1 MSADPESGNSVSN
14 IDIICRR
21 LFPST
26 FIVLNLFYWFSY
38 LYFEQEINLDKKK
51 IYTT

>member
-1 MSADPESGNSVSN
+1 MSADPESGNSVSD
-14 IDIICRR
+14 IDMMCRR

-26 FIVLNLFYWFSY
+26 FIILNLFYWFSY
-38 LYFEQEINLDKKK
+38 LYFEQEINLDKEK